1 MRAKILKEL
10 DYYGG
15 GIEMLNIRAIKKDTI
30 HALMLQQ
37 LYALNYM
44 WIRFEYFIRAKAPDA
59 YMSDEYYQLYED
71 YGSEEARRLV
81 KALGFPREEIKDLTR
96 FLKYSHWSIFEDIEI
111 ADLTPSSFIMRT
123 IDCSA
128 QRAAKRWGLEYYDC
142 GAVGLRIRN
151 GFFKGINPKAK
162 IQRIFSP
169 PEARPEGRTGI
180 ASCEWLISLE

>member
-1 MRAKILKEL
+1 
-10 DYYGG
+10 
-15 GIEMLNIRAIKKDTI
+15 MLNIRALKKDTLY
-30 HALMLQQ
+30 AVMLQQ
-37 LYALNYM
+37 MYSLNYV
-44 WIRFEYFIRAKAPDA
+44 WLRFEGFIQQKAPEL
-59 YMSDEYYQLYED
+59 YGGEEYYQIYED

-111 ADLTPSSFIMRT
+111 ADLTPSSFRMRT

-142 GAVGLRIRN
+142 GAGGLQIRN

-162 IQRIFSP
+162 VQRIFTP
-169 PEARPEGRTGI
+169 PEARPEGGSAI
-180 ASCEWLISLE
+180 VSCEWLISLE